1 MSNVNDFVIENG
13 MEISCTVMKYR
24 GKGVNVRIPEGV
36 TSVNM
41 DAFWNENDY
50 ENNNTIKR
58 IHIPKSMTV
67 IPPMMLSRCFCL
79 EEWFIPATVTEI
91 QKSNISIGNFWLDN
105 RPFKRIYV
113 EPGSYAEEFAIAEN
127 IPYKYMDESTVE
139 WDDEPEEN
147 WTVNY
152 VLNSYTGNESNVI
165 VPEKVT
171 HIRYGA
177 FEDNSYVKTI
187 NLPES
192 LEEIGG
198 YAFRGCSNLTDIIGL
213 EKTKIT
219 CISID
224 TFRDAEHLKTVKL
237 PSKVQKIGGG
247 AFYRCSDL
255 VNIELPESL
264 IEIGASAFYGCVSLK
279 EIIVPCGCK
288 NIDNYAFDW
297 TDALTKIVI
306 PRTVE
311 WIGVNVFSGKN
322 KSLCI
327 WGEEGSYIASKM
339 QISKYNFQLMDEA
352 GQPIEKSENTG
363 DERYQRYVDYLQK
376 ASKELGEPTYCY
388 VHDMDMKGYHVT
400 ENSDFEAAEK
410 ALSELFSIK
419 PVWEKIKKSGRITS
433 LFEYYA
439 LNAIA
444 TAIAIK
450 VYICPDVDISFGF
463 ETSKWSGG
471 ESSLWWTI
479 SPVEESGKF
488 FEDFDEFASRKTVA
502 KNIYQ

>member
-127 IPYKYMDESTVE
+127 IPYKYMDESSVE

-187 NLPES
+187 NLPEN

-352 GQPIEKSENTG
+352 
-363 DERYQRYVDYLQK
+363 
-376 ASKELGEPTYCY
+376 
-388 VHDMDMKGYHVT
+388 
-400 ENSDFEAAEK
+400 AEK

-471 ESSLWWTI
+471 ESALWWTI

-488 FEDFDEFASRKTVA
+488 FEHFDEFASRKTVA